1 MTYRVGIIAM
11 SWWAHLPNGSQ
22 SLDSPELHTLV
33 MLSVVCGLAL
43 RVQAY
48 SCSSIK
54 SDWEKGH
61 CLRFW
66 TRSVYG
72 GWSDPLEAPLLC
84 SDWRD
89 EPWLPHNGIWN
100 WRNSEHATSEYIPLA
115 NWLFWTESTRERAD
129 AGRTLWLPSSHLKAG
144 HQIFHEK
151 GTLLVWRRKAHSY
164 HQSLEVSGK
173 TDLRKPS
180 NISLICC
187 CLVAKS
193 YLTVLQLP
201 GL

>member
-1 MTYRVGIIAM
+1 MKWVSLQCLSGHISPMDHSLLT
-11 SWWAHLPNGSQ
+11 HLNFN
-22 SLDSPELHTLV
+22 TLV
-33 MLSVVCGLAL
+33 MLSVVSRLAL

-54 SDWEKGH
+54 SD

-72 GWSDPLEAPLLC
+72 RSDPLAAPLLC
-84 SDWRD
+84 SHWRD
-89 EPWLPHNGIWN
+89 EPWLPLSGIWN

-115 NWLFWTESTRERAD
+115 NWLFWAESTWERAD

-144 HQIFHEK
+144 HQISHEK
-151 GTLLVWRRKAHSY
+151 GALLVWGRKAHSY

-173 TDLRKPS
+173 TDLYKPS
-180 NISLICC
+180 KISLSA
-187 CLVAKS
+187 V
-193 YLTVLQLP
+193 V
-201 GL
+201 